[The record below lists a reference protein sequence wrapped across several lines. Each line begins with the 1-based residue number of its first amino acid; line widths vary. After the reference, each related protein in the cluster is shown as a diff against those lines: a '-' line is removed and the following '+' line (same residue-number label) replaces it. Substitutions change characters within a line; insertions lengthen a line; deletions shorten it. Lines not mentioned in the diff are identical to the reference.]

1 MDREPQNRTIWILS
15 INLWQKGKGTN
26 MIIFSTIGSGIIG
39 YPHTQNKY
47 RHGTFILTTKVNSK
61 WITDLNVKCRTLKLI
76 INSTGEILDDLEY
89 GNNFL
94 DLTSKVQSIKEIL
107 YTLNFIKMKA
117 FFSAQLVE
125 PRY

>member
-1 MDREPQNRTIWILS
+1 MVVENCTSTCKKVNINRD
-15 INLWQKGKGTN
+15 
-26 MIIFSTIGSGIIG
+26 
-39 YPHTQNKY
+39 
-47 RHGTFILTTKVNSK
+47 LTPFTKINSK